1 MATRS
6 QEWATERCWCNYGS
20 LKGMVARLRQ
30 IARSYSTIEKESE
43 QLKVI
48 AAELANF
55 AIVWNSPE
63 MKAHS
68 RKLYMKRTN

>member
-20 LKGMVARLRQ
+20 LKGMVTRLRQ
-30 IARSYSTIEKESE
+30 ISKARSTTQKESE
-43 QLKVI
+43 ELNVI
-48 AAELANF
+48 AAKLANL

>member
-6 QEWATERCWCNYGS
+6 QEWATERCWRNYGS
-20 LKGMVARLRQ
+20 LKGMVKRLRR
-30 IARSYSTIEKESE
+30 IAGACSTTKEESE
-43 QLKVI
+43 ELRVI
-48 AAELANF
+48 AAKLANF

-68 RKLYMKRTN
+68 RKLYMKRSK